1 MRQLKGDKMKH
12 LLITVLFTLSTIAT
26 VQAFA
31 DAGEWNEMKTLCKAG
46 AINNQD
52 RAHKPKV
59 NCTYSEQ
66 GGFYKE
72 NTVETL
78 VINRHVVDPT
88 NKKFTAT
95 FSTDKSKSDRVFFKD
110 SYVEGTDKSKEPE
123 FTENSKCTNYKYTK
137 NINFV
142 YQKADTCKLMMDQ
155 PTPKTFCDHVY
166 NNVFS
171 DQERQAYTKKVND
184 NVKECLSEK
193 DGKY

>member
-1 MRQLKGDKMKH
+1 MKH
-12 LLITVLFTLSTIAT
+12 LLITFLFTVSTVAT

-31 DAGEWNEMKTLCKAG
+31 DATEWNEMKALCQSG
-46 AINNQD
+46 AINKQD
-52 RAHKPKV
+52 RAHKPKI

-88 NKKFTAT
+88 DKKFTAT
-95 FSTDKSKSDRVFFKD
+95 FSTDKSKNDRIFYKD
-110 SYVEGTDKSKEPE
+110 AYVEGADKSKEPS
-123 FTENSKCTNYKYTK
+123 FTSNSNCTNYKYTK

-142 YQKADTCKLMMDQ
+142 YQKANTCKLMMDQ

-171 DQERQAYTKKVND
+171 DKERALYTKKVND
-184 NVKECLSEK
+184 STAECLSEK